1 METFGARMSRLRKEK
16 KLKRYD
22 VAEPLGV
29 DAETIARYERDER
42 EPKVGDAAHIAKILG
57 VSLEYLVTGVVSK
70 FMHSEATGSDDD
82 TMVVPVFH
90 SGDSYN
96 LPPSTEAIAKSTE
109 YIIIPRSLVGRSAPE
124 AQPFAAFVRDSSFE
138 RFGVRGGSYVVVNPA
153 ERVSDF
159 DIAYIFY
166 KGKLA
171 FKRTQRTKDGAVY
184 LSSGDG
190 TASVRVPPEDAAD
203 ESVFKIVGKAVAY
216 QFDETKKIYHDI

>member
-1 METFGARMSRLRKEK
+1 METFGARMSRLRKGK

-29 DAETIARYERDER
+29 DVETIARYERDER
-42 EPKVGDAAHIAKILG
+42 EPKVGDAAHIARILG
-57 VSLEYLVTGVVSK
+57 VSLEYLATGVVST
-70 FMHSEATGSDDD
+70 FMRSEAAGGD

-96 LPPSTEAIAKSTE
+96 LPPSPEAIAKSTE
-109 YIIIPRSLVGRSAPE
+109 YIIIPRRLVGRSDAGAP
-124 AQPFAAFVRDSSFE
+124 PFAAFVRDGSFE

-171 FKRTQRTKDGAVY
+171 FKRTQHTKDGAVY